1 MKRPATPEQSQ
12 RTSSVSPVFPQNSAP
27 ALSLWKDCESSR
39 IFCRVLPGEKT
50 RFRPRKNP
58 PFPLRAVESV
68 EKCAWECFC
77 EGAKSR
83 PVVVPHIGIRPM
95 DSAAAPATRSP
106 MLSPPVAIATPLKN
120 KPAPPAAAT
129 GLKPSCGVLC
139 EIFSR
144 FSLTIPRWL
153 FTSSIR
159 RSEPGKPLS
168 RGRHHSAGSA
178 RSRGVQWPRSGL
190 LVVDGLSAEARPPI
204 VRGFQAVR

>member
-1 MKRPATPEQSQ
+1 MTRLHDHIGDCLPASAACSDRLQLPREP
-12 RTSSVSPVFPQNSAP
+12 SSKWAAKWSGEAQAV
-27 ALSLWKDCESSR
+27 ALA
-39 IFCRVLPGEKT
+39 V
-50 RFRPRKNP
+50 
-58 PFPLRAVESV
+58 PLTGGRSV

-120 KPAPPAAAT
+120 KPATPAAAT

-159 RSEPGKPLS
+159 RSEPGKPRS
-168 RGRHHSAGSA
+168 RGRHHRAGSA
-178 RSRGVQWPRSGL
+178 RSRGVQWSRSGL